1 MDTEIKRSIG
11 KLERVIEK
19 LGQEMRQG
27 FNSVRQKF
35 DGVDKKFNGINQEF
49 KNVNQEFK
57 NVRQE
62 MKDGFKNVTGLIVF
76 EVSHLKK
83 QMDDRFA
90 ETDER
95 FDVLYKHVDGF
106 TNLHKT
112 LDMELAA
119 TRLQQGRLEERVSIL
134 ETKV

>member
-1 MDTEIKRSIG
+1 MDTEIKKSLE
-11 KLERVIEK
+11 KLERK
-19 LGQEMRQG
+19 MSQG
-27 FNSVRQKF
+27 FK
-35 DGVDKKFNGINQEF
+35 I
-49 KNVNQEFK
+49 VNQEFK

-62 MKDGFKNVTGLIVF
+62 MKDGFKNMTGLIVF
-76 EVSHLKK
+76 EVSHLKR

-95 FDVLYKHVDGF
+95 FDILYKHVDGF

-134 ETKV
+134 ETKG